1 MDNQEE
7 KNNSVE
13 VPNAK
18 NEIVSN
24 KTTPKPKSIWREL
37 IEFIVLA
44 VIIVVP
50 FRIFIAQPFLVSGP
64 SMDPTFDNGN
74 YLIVDEISYRFEELK
89 RGEVIIFKFPTQLT
103 RDLIKRIIG
112 LPGETVIL
120 DGETIKIVNSE
131 NPNGFLLNQDFIQ
144 DKNKMSDEKREI
156 KLASDEYFVMGD
168 NRLVSSDS
176 RSWGPLKKNL
186 IIGRPLFRLYPFSRI
201 GLFPGDESDS
211 IGRAST
217 TPSTN

>member
-7 KNNSVE
+7 KNNNVE

-18 NEIVSN
+18 NETSSF
-24 KTTPKPKSIWREL
+24 KPAPKQKSIWREL
-37 IEFIVLA
+37 VEFIVIA

-74 YLIVDEISYRFEELK
+74 YLIVDEISYRFEEPK

-131 NPNGFLLNQDFIQ
+131 NPNGFLLNQNFIQ

-156 KLASDEYFVMGD
+156 KLANDEYFVMGD
-168 NRLVSSDS
+168 NRIVSSDS
-176 RSWGPLKKNL
+176 RSWGPLKRDL

-201 GLFPGDESDS
+201 GLFPGDESES
-211 IGRAST
+211 IVGATT
-217 TPSTN
+217 TPL